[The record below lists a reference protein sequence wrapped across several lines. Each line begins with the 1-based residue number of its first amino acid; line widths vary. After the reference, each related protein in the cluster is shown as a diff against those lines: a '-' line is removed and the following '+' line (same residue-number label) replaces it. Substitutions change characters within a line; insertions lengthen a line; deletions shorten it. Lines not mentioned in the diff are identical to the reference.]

1 MNFRQFIRWRLVCF
15 VQTHIRH
22 CQECLGSNGHCQE
35 CNDWHHL
42 FRRDWQRT
50 YWRLKVDQKTSSNT
64 KWNPETGRCDKL
76 VVVTIRCNKCH
87 TRGPTVS
94 MYAGWYDRPAQVLNN
109 AAIEAWNQR
118 IEKEATNDA
127 SI

>member
-1 MNFRQFIRWRLVCF
+1 MAGLFERMGLVRTEYEGMPEIPMQPVSEPMYAPETPVRQHGASCQILATLAPAASGGGTEMNFKQFIRWRLVCF

-50 YWRLKVDQKTSSNT
+50 YWR
-64 KWNPETGRCDKL
+64 R
-76 VVVTIRCNKCH
+76 KC
-87 TRGPTVS
+87 
-94 MYAGWYDRPAQVLNN
+94 
-109 AAIEAWNQR
+109 
-118 IEKEATNDA
+118 
-127 SI
+127 

>member
-1 MNFRQFIRWRLVCF
+1 MPELNLKLLPCPFC
-15 VQTHIRH
+15 
-22 CQECLGSNGHCQE
+22 GS
-35 CNDWHHL
+35 
-42 FRRDWQRT
+42 T
-50 YWRLKVDQKTSSNT
+50 KLKVDQKASSNT

-76 VVVTIRCNKCH
+76 VVVTVRCNKCH

-118 IEKEATNDA
+118 IEKEVANDT
-127 SI
+127 ICC